1 MSEELRRILKM
12 VEDGVITAAAAETL
26 IAAMNL
32 DAEPKGEYFNEVKR
46 APEPKK
52 IRIYITEEGVV
63 RVNMSIPFSL
73 LRMGLKIGAAASAIG
88 FNNAR
93 NVDEAALLEIL
104 KSIDVDELMSALADD
119 NVVLP
124 YTIVDLEDDGRHVQI
139 VLE

>member
-26 IAAMNL
+26 ISAMNL
-32 DAEPKGEYFNEVKR
+32 GAEPNSNLLNETKKP
-46 APEPKK
+46 PEPKK
-52 IRIYITEEGVV
+52 VRIYVTEEGVV
-63 RVNMSIPFSL
+63 RVNMSIPLSL

-104 KSIDVDELMSALADD
+104 KSIDVDEVMSALADD

-124 YTIVDLEDDGRHVQI
+124 YIIVDLEDDGRHVQI